1 MALVQTTIG
10 LLDSNKLEIKDVV
23 EMNDMVRTTATEWY
37 SDGELVRRDLN
48 INVLCG
54 HSLTGEQEEL

>member
-10 LLDSNKLEIKDVV
+10 LLDSTKLEVKDVV

-37 SDGELVRRDLN
+37 ADGELVRRDLN

-54 HSLTGEQEEL
+54 HSLTGEQEEI

>member
-10 LLDSNKLEIKDVV
+10 LLDSNQLEIKDIV

-37 SDGELVRRDLN
+37 KNGEMVRRDLN
-48 INVLCG
+48 INILCG
-54 HSLTGEQEEL
+54 HSMTGEQEVI